1 MALITLKQL
10 LAHTAEKIYGVD
22 SEIFLSMDNIDSG
35 LLGKNST
42 DAGTLTDIC
51 KTAQHLRCGDI
62 LE

>member
-1 MALITLKQL
+1 MALITSKQL
-10 LAHTAEKIYGVD
+10 LAHTAEKSYGD
-22 SEIFLSMDNIDSG
+22 NLETLLSMNNIDSG

>member
-10 LAHTAEKIYGVD
+10 LAHITEQVMVIIKNLL
-22 SEIFLSMDNIDSG
+22 LSMDNIESS
-35 LLGKNST
+35 LLGKYST
-42 DAGTLTDIC
+42 DAGTLTDMC

>member
-1 MALITLKQL
+1 MTLITLKKLFAQ
-10 LAHTAEKIYGVD
+10 AAKKSYGDNV
-22 SEIFLSMDNIDSG
+22 EVLLSMDNIDSG
-35 LLGKNST
+35 LLGKRST